1 MKSSASFNDKIIR
14 LGIITTAAG
23 LVANFIPAG
32 YLAAIGVSPSLE
44 DIVRILIVAAT
55 AFGVGWIVQPV
66 SFYSLLGASGSYIA
80 WLCGNVADI
89 RAPAATMAQKA
100 ADVEPST
107 KEGEVMATIGIASS
121 VFVSVTIITLFTFI
135 GAQIIPILPKFVTKA
150 FGYILPAVF
159 GAVYVE
165 LAGKNLKVGV
175 GTIILAV
182 VISWVAKIVGIP
194 GWLVTIL
201 IILGGVGVA
210 RIVYTLEKK
219 K

>member
-1 MKSSASFNDKIIR
+1 MNSGADYNDKVIR
-14 LGIITTAAG
+14 LGIITTVAG

-32 YLAAIGVSPSLE
+32 YLAMIGVSPSLE

-55 AFGVGWIVQPV
+55 AFGVGWIVQPL
-66 SFYSLLGASGSYIA
+66 SFYSLLGAGGSYIA

-100 ADVEPST
+100 ADAEPGT
-107 KEGEVMATIGIASS
+107 KEGEIMTTIGIASS
-121 VFVSVTIITLFTFI
+121 VFVSVTIITLFTFV
-135 GAQIIPILPKFVTKA
+135 GAHIVPILPKFVTKA

-165 LAGKNLKVGV
+165 LAGKNLKVGL

-182 VISWVAKIVGIP
+182 IISWGSKVVGIP

-201 IILGGVGVA
+201 IILAGIVVA
-210 RIVYTLEKK
+210 RIVYTLEKR
-219 K
+219 